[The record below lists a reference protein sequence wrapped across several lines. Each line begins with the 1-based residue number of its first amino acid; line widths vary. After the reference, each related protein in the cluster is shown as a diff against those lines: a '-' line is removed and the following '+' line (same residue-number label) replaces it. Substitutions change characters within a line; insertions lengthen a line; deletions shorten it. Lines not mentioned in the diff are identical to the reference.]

1 MSKTIKEKTEQQT
14 TVTINDEKY
23 IFENMNEEQQAMVN
37 HIADL
42 DRKINTSRF
51 NLDQLLF
58 GKDAF
63 MGALNTSLK
72 AEKEAEA
79 EAEA

>member
-23 IFENMNEEQQAMVN
+23 IFEDMKEEQQAMVN

-63 MGALNTSLK
+63 MAALNTSLNT
-72 AEKEAEA
+72 EKEAEA